1 MLKNRK
7 AKKMKAN
14 KRLYFIP
21 IIAQALNSD
30 DPKRAMEEAFSE
42 IRELGNQSEYAEGF
56 RQFLEFVEVA
66 VKPSAKDSKER
77 VQIVKNAIYRL
88 IYDLATDTFDGDEEQ
103 KNALLNA
110 FRSIPE
116 WKAEYER
123 IKEEAQAF
131 QAPETPMEVEV
142 LKDDRI
148 IGSSVLS
155 AKATFISS
163 IRPGSYTIRFSNGRV
178 LWEGVI
184 SPKDVIWAFAYPD
197 KDLPMAAETEPP
209 QREPTRTL
217 NLLNGEL
224 IIQVFAGLESG
235 EIRLKSG

>member
-1 MLKNRK
+1 MTDS
-7 AKKMKAN
+7 KK
-14 KRLYFIP
+14 LYFIP
-21 IIAQALNSD
+21 IIAQALSSV
-30 DPKRAMEEAFSE
+30 DPKQAMEEAFSE
-42 IRELGNQSEYAEGF
+42 IRELGIQAEYEEGF
-56 RQFLEFVEVA
+56 RQFLKFVEVA

-77 VQIVKNAIYRL
+77 VQLVKNAIYHL

-103 KNALLNA
+103 KDALVNA

-116 WKAEYER
+116 WKAEYES
-123 IKEEAQAF
+123 IKKEAQAF
-131 QAPETPMEVEV
+131 RAPETPMKVEL
-142 LKDDRI
+142 LKGNQI

-155 AKATFISS
+155 AKTTFIVS
-163 IRPGSYTIRFSNGRV
+163 IRPGRYTIRLSNGRV

-197 KDLPMAAETEPP
+197 KDLPMAAETEPS
-209 QREPTRTL
+209 QTEPTKTL

-224 IIQVFAGLESG
+224 IIQVYAGLESG